1 MSSPVPRLVPTL
13 LVSLSL
19 ALTPACGDD
28 GGIGGGAGGA
38 GGATPAAP
46 TRVRGGFIRDDEGR
60 ALVLRG
66 MNLAGAHK
74 NPPYF
79 SFHTVADFKRLRDEW
94 GMNAIRFLITWA
106 AVEPEQGVFDE
117 AYLDAVAERMDW
129 AREAGL
135 HVVLDMHQDVYGEGF
150 VLGGGDG
157 APRWTCDESN
167 YASFKPD
174 PNQWFF
180 NYLTAEVTTCYD
192 HFWNTPEL
200 RAEYIDAWR
209 HVATRLEGYDDVIL
223 GFDPMNE
230 PYWGSYSITFFEAAQ
245 LQPFYE
251 ELVPEVRAIRPGWI
265 AFLEPASSRNLG
277 VPTGLKKL
285 PFPDVVYSPHSYDR
299 DAESGMGFDPMQRQV
314 VLNNGQALAAEAA
327 SLEAALWIGEY
338 GGMAASPGIVEYM
351 TAEYDAFAAVA
362 AGTTYWA
369 YDKGGSYSVFNDDG
383 SEREAL
389 VSTLVRPFPQRVA
402 GDPVSYGFDAASSTF
417 TLTYRPDASITAPT
431 IVSAPA
437 RVYPNGV
444 VVSCDGCESK
454 VTGAAL
460 EITKPAAGET
470 VTVTLV
476 PAM

>member
-1 MSSPVPRLVPTL
+1 MRWAALIFAASTLPLAACSDDSDAPT
-13 LVSLSL
+13 
-19 ALTPACGDD
+19 
-28 GGIGGGAGGA
+28 GGGGGGGGA
-38 GGATPAAP
+38 PAAEG
-46 TRVRGGFIRDDEGR
+46 TRVRNGFIRDDDGR

-79 SFHTVADFKRLRDEW
+79 SFHTQEDFQRLRDEW

-106 AVEPEQGVFDE
+106 AVEPEQGVFDD

-129 AREAGL
+129 ARSAGL

-167 YASFKPD
+167 YESFEPD

-180 NYLTAEVTTCYD
+180 NYLRPEVIACYD

-200 RAEYIDAWR
+200 HDEYIEAWR
-209 HVATRLEGYDDVIL
+209 RVAERLEGYDDVIL

-230 PYWGSYSITFFEAAQ
+230 PYWGSYSITFFESAH

-251 ELVPEVRAIRPGWI
+251 KLVPAVRELCPQWI

-277 VPTGLKKL
+277 VPTGLVKL

-299 DAESGMGFDPMQRQV
+299 DAESGMGFDPAQREV
-314 VLNNGQALAAEAA
+314 VLKNGAALAAEATA
-327 SLEAALWIGEY
+327 LGAALWIGEY

-351 TAEYDAFAAVA
+351 TAEYDAFAASG

-369 YDKGGSYSVFNDDG
+369 YDAGGSYSVLDEDG
-383 SEREAL
+383 TPRETL
-389 VSTLVRPFPQRVA
+389 LSVLVRPFPERVA
-402 GDPVSYGFDAASSTF
+402 GDPVSYAFDAESSTF
-417 TLTYRPDASITAPT
+417 TLSYRPDAAVGAPT
-431 IVSAPA
+431 VISVPA
-437 RVYPNGV
+437 MAYPDGFSV
-444 VVSCDGCESK
+444 ECDGCEWSQD
-454 VTGAAL
+454 GAWL
-460 EITKPAAGET
+460 SITKPPAGET
-470 VTVTLV
+470 ATVSIV
-476 PAM
+476 PPSP

>member
-1 MSSPVPRLVPTL
+1 MALPL
-13 LVSLSL
+13 LVG
-19 ALTPACGDD
+19 CGGDD
-28 GGIGGGAGGA
+28 SAAGGAGGA
-38 GGATPAAP
+38 GGAAPAEP

-60 ALVLRG
+60 ALILRG

-79 SFHTVADFKRLRDEW
+79 SFHTLADFQRLRDEW

-106 AVEPEQGVFDE
+106 AVEPEQGVFDD

-129 AREAGL
+129 ARDAGL

-150 VLGGGDG
+150 VAGGGDG

-167 YASFKPD
+167 YASFVPD

-180 NYLTAEVTTCYD
+180 NYLKPEVTACYD

-200 RAEYIDAWR
+200 HDEYIEAWR
-209 HVATRLEGYDDVIL
+209 RVATRLEGYDDVIL

-230 PYWGSYSITFFEAAQ
+230 PYWGSYSVPFFEATH

-251 ELVPEVRAIRPGWI
+251 KLVPAVREVRPGWI

-299 DAESGMGFDPMQRQV
+299 DAESGMGFDPAQREV
-314 VLNNGQALAAEAA
+314 VINNGAALAAEAA
-327 SLEAALWIGEY
+327 ALDAALWIGEY

-351 TAEYDAFAAVA
+351 TAEYDAFAKVA

-369 YDKGGSYSVFNDDG
+369 YDLGGSYSVLDDDG
-383 SEREAL
+383 TEREPL
-389 VSTLVRPFPQRVA
+389 LSTLVRPFPERVA
-402 GDPVSYGFDAASSTF
+402 GDPVSYAFDAATSTF
-417 TLTYRPDASITAPT
+417 TLSYLPDPSVEAPT
-431 IVSAPA
+431 VISVPA
-437 RVYPNGV
+437 RVYPNGYV
-444 VVSCDGCESK
+444 VQCDGCE
-454 VTGAAL
+454 TRELDQTL
-460 EITKPAAGET
+460 EITSPPSGDPAV
-470 VTVTLV
+470 VTVA
-476 PAM
+476 PAGG